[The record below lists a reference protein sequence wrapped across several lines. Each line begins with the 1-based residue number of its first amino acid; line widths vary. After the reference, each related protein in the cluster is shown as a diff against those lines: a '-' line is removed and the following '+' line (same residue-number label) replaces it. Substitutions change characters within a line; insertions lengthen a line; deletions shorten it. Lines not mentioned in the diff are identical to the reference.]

1 MVRKIVIK
9 MGEER
14 RLGNSLRGF
23 SRLLLEEIE
32 NECWPLILIEK
43 SLMEL
48 ARKEQQQLGTLN
60 ALLQSSP
67 YLFRREGAI

>member
-14 RLGNSLRGF
+14 RLGNGLRGF

-32 NECWPLILIEK
+32 SECWPLILVER
-43 SLMEL
+43 SLLEL
-48 ARKEQQQLGTLN
+48 DRKEQTQM
-60 ALLQSSP
+60 
-67 YLFRREGAI
+67 AILKGMFTACASTKQ

>member
-14 RLGNSLRGF
+14 RLGNGLRGF

-32 NECWPLILIEK
+32 NECWPLIIIER
-43 SLMEL
+43 SLLEL
-48 ARKEQQQLGTLN
+48 DRKEQAQLAVLKGLFSGT
-60 ALLQSSP
+60 AASSQ
-67 YLFRREGAI
+67 